1 MTVFLV
7 LAGIGLGVWIGQR
20 EARSKRA
27 GWRYYSPST
36 NPLRDYK

>member
-1 MTVFLV
+1 MTAMLF
-7 LAGIGLGVWIGQR
+7 LAGVGFGCWAG
-20 EARSKRA
+20 ARDAKKKRN

>member
-1 MTVFLV
+1 MSTMFFLM
-7 LAGIGLGVWIGQR
+7 GIGLGFWLS
-20 EARSKRA
+20 ERSAKKKRG

>member
-7 LAGIGLGVWIGQR
+7 LMAFAAGFWCSER
-20 EARSKRA
+20 ESRQKRR
-27 GWRYYSPST
+27 GWRPYQPST